1 MSVKNGRKLRKE
13 ISENEVVKKEI
24 IQKTDKGGR
33 FMEQSSYSAH
43 ISNKKSAITSK
54 AKLAGVAKHNLRKYR
69 SPDYSQEEVV
79 LLYGTENLMKDVKR
93 VYQEEFEEALKE
105 YNAKQTREDRKI
117 EDYFSHVS
125 EKQQDM
131 AVEIIFQVGDKEFW
145 EKQKIPR
152 NNVEYVYEDILD
164 YLQQYL
170 PNFVVA
176 NAVVHYDEASPH
188 MHVVGV
194 PVGRGFKRGLET
206 KVSKRS
212 VFTQETLSKV
222 LQGELGEIAESCVM
236 KYLNMEFKEK
246 QKGRNYDLSVIEYKV
261 KKETEKVEELD
272 EVLKVQCK
280 QNEELCENQIEIE
293 QQNED
298 LYREQE
304 RLKEKK
310 ADLETDIF
318 RNQLE
323 QRYLEEKCEESKE
336 KLGKLD
342 KVLEGLK
349 QVKSFIKSYLPFAP
363 LLEEFSN
370 KVESGEKE
378 LQEGCTITG
387 YNSPLGELMESVKE
401 KFQEHF
407 YWFPRL
413 MRCKTSKGDVAPVY
427 RDVLHNGDYYEIK
440 GYANVESRAAY
451 RVEELQDEIK
461 SENRVGTL
469 EQIEQNIEAVEVQVR
484 GMMEEEEWEREKIVE
499 NIK

>member
-1 MSVKNGRKLRKE
+1 
-13 ISENEVVKKEI
+13 
-24 IQKTDKGGR
+24 
-33 FMEQSSYSAH
+33 MEQISYSAH

-54 AKLAGVAKHNLRKYR
+54 AKLASVAKHNLRKYR
-69 SPDYSQEEVV
+69 SSDYSQKEVV
-79 LLYGTENLMKDVKR
+79 LLYGTDNLMKDVKR
-93 VYQEEFEEALKE
+93 VYREEFDEALKE

-349 QVKSFIKSYLPFAP
+349 KVKSFIKSYLPFAP

-469 EQIEQNIEAVEVQVR
+469 DQIEQNIEAVEVQVR

>member
-1 MSVKNGRKLRKE
+1 M
-13 ISENEVVKKEI
+13 
-24 IQKTDKGGR
+24 
-33 FMEQSSYSAH
+33 
-43 ISNKKSAITSK
+43 
-54 AKLAGVAKHNLRKYR
+54 
-69 SPDYSQEEVV
+69 
-79 LLYGTENLMKDVKR
+79 
-93 VYQEEFEEALKE
+93 
-105 YNAKQTREDRKI
+105 
-117 EDYFSHVS
+117 
-125 EKQQDM
+125 
-131 AVEIIFQVGDKEFW
+131 GDKEFW

-222 LQGELGEIAESCVM
+222 LQGELREIAESCVM
-236 KYLNMEFKEK
+236 KYLNMELKEK

-298 LYREQE
+298 LYREQKE
-304 RLKEKK
+304 LEEKK
-310 ADLETDIF
+310 SDLEIDIF
-318 RNQLE
+318 RNRLE
-323 QRYLEEKCEESKE
+323 QKYLEGKCEESKK

-342 KVLEGLK
+342 KVLEGLGK
-349 QVKSFIKSYLPFAP
+349 VKNFIKSYLPFAP
-363 LLEEFSN
+363 LLEEFAN

-378 LQEGCTITG
+378 LQEGCIITG
-387 YNSPLGELMESVKE
+387 YKSPLGELMESFKE

-407 YWFPRL
+407 YWFSRL
-413 MRCKTSKGDVAPVY
+413 MRWKTSKGDVAPVY

-469 EQIEQNIEAVEVQVR
+469 DQIEQNIEAVEVQVR

>member
-1 MSVKNGRKLRKE
+1 
-13 ISENEVVKKEI
+13 
-24 IQKTDKGGR
+24 
-33 FMEQSSYSAH
+33 MEQISYSAH

-54 AKLAGVAKHNLRKYR
+54 VKLAGVAKHNLRKYR
-69 SPDYSQEEVV
+69 SSDYSQEEVV
-79 LLYGTENLMKDVKR
+79 LLYGTDNLVKDVKR
-93 VYQEEFEEALKE
+93 VYREEFDEALKE

-117 EDYFSHVS
+117 EDYFSHVA

-152 NNVEYVYEDILD
+152 KNVEYVYEDILD

-194 PVGRGFKRGLET
+194 PVGRGFKRGLTT

-212 VFTQETLSKV
+212 VFTQETLSKI
-222 LQGELGEIAESCVM
+222 LQGELREIAEICVM

-246 QKGRNYDLSVIEYKV
+246 QKGRNHDLSVMEYKV
-261 KKETEKVEELD
+261 KKETEKVEEMD

-280 QNEELCENQIEIE
+280 QNEELCEKQIEIE

-318 RNQLE
+318 RNRLE
-323 QRYLEEKCEESKE
+323 QKYLEGKCEKSKK

-342 KVLEGLK
+342 KVLEGLEK
-349 QVKSFIKSYLPFAP
+349 VKNFIKSYLSFAP
-363 LLEEFSN
+363 LLEKFAN

-387 YNSPLGELMESVKE
+387 YKSPLGELMESFKE

-413 MRCKTSKGDVAPVY
+413 MRWKTSKGDVAPVY
-427 RDVLHNGDYYEIK
+427 RDVLNNGDYYEIK

-461 SENRVGTL
+461 AENRVGTL
-469 EQIEQNIEAVEVQVR
+469 DQIEQNIEAVEVQVR
-484 GMMEEEEWEREKIVE
+484 GMIEEEEWERSIR
-499 NIK
+499 

>member
-1 MSVKNGRKLRKE
+1 MKNGRKLRKE

-176 NAVVHYDEASPH
+176 NAVVHYDEASSH

-323 QRYLEEKCEESKE
+323 QKYLEEKCEESKE
-336 KLGKLD
+336 KLD

-349 QVKSFIKSYLPFAP
+349 KVKSFIKSYISFVP

-469 EQIEQNIEAVEVQVR
+469 DQIEQNIEAVEVQVR

>member
-1 MSVKNGRKLRKE
+1 M
-13 ISENEVVKKEI
+13 
-24 IQKTDKGGR
+24 
-33 FMEQSSYSAH
+33 
-43 ISNKKSAITSK
+43 
-54 AKLAGVAKHNLRKYR
+54 
-69 SPDYSQEEVV
+69 
-79 LLYGTENLMKDVKR
+79 
-93 VYQEEFEEALKE
+93 
-105 YNAKQTREDRKI
+105 
-117 EDYFSHVS
+117 
-125 EKQQDM
+125 
-131 AVEIIFQVGDKEFW
+131 
-145 EKQKIPR
+145 
-152 NNVEYVYEDILD
+152 
-164 YLQQYL
+164 
-170 PNFVVA
+170 
-176 NAVVHYDEASPH
+176 
-188 MHVVGV
+188 
-194 PVGRGFKRGLET
+194 
-206 KVSKRS
+206 
-212 VFTQETLSKV
+212 
-222 LQGELGEIAESCVM
+222 QGELREIAEICVM

-246 QKGRNYDLSVIEYKV
+246 QKERNHDLSVMEYKV
-261 KKETEKVEELD
+261 KKETEKVEEMD

-280 QNEELCENQIEIE
+280 QNEELCEKQIEIE

-342 KVLEGLK
+342 KVLEGLEK
-349 QVKSFIKSYLPFAP
+349 VKNFIKSYLPFAP
-363 LLEEFSN
+363 LLEEFAN

-413 MRCKTSKGDVAPVY
+413 MRWKTSKGDVAQVY
-427 RDVLHNGDYYEIK
+427 RDVLNNGDYYEIK

-469 EQIEQNIEAVEVQVR
+469 DQIEQNIEAVEVQVR

>member
-54 AKLAGVAKHNLRKYR
+54 TKLAGVAKHNLRKYR

-105 YNAKQTREDRKI
+105 YNTKQTREDRKI
-117 EDYFSHVS
+117 ENYFSHVS

-222 LQGELGEIAESCVM
+222 LQGELREIAESCVM

-342 KVLEGLK
+342 KVLEELK
-349 QVKSFIKSYLPFAP
+349 KVKSFIKSYLPFAP

-413 MRCKTSKGDVAPVY
+413 MRCKTSKGDVDPVY

-469 EQIEQNIEAVEVQVR
+469 DQIEQNIEAVEVQVR

>member
-54 AKLAGVAKHNLRKYR
+54 AKLAGVAKHNLRKYC

-323 QRYLEEKCEESKE
+323 QKYLEEKCEESKE

-349 QVKSFIKSYLPFAP
+349 KVKSFIKSYLSFAP

-413 MRCKTSKGDVAPVY
+413 MRWKTSKGDVAPVY

-469 EQIEQNIEAVEVQVR
+469 DQIEQNIEAVEVQVR
-484 GMMEEEEWEREKIVE
+484 GRMEEEEWEREKIVE